1 MEAMLSEAEAW
12 RRVVERVLGEQVYA
26 VLQMLVDKELKA
38 MAEESEGETAAAKE

>member
-1 MEAMLSEAEAW
+1 MSEAEAW

-38 MAEESEGETAAAKE
+38 MAEEPERGTAAAKE